1 MGEVIG
7 RAFSLIFTLDAEVY
21 EIIGLTLVVTFFST
35 LISCVLGIGLGV
47 VLGSCGNFRGKA
59 MIVRLINTCMGLP
72 PVVVGLIVFL
82 LLSREGPLGSLGLL
96 FTPGAMIIAQ
106 TLLITP
112 IMCGLTLGAVRLKV
126 DALYETCLGLKMSK
140 AQMLCLVLCE
150 AKSAVISAA
159 LAGYGRAISEVGA
172 INMVGG
178 NILGKTRVMTT
189 AIMLETGKGN
199 FDMSLAL
206 GLILLLISFLIN
218 WMVQKLQ
225 GVRA

>member
-112 IMCGLTLGAVRLKV
+112 IVCGLTLGAVRLKV

-140 AQMLCLVLCE
+140 AQMLWLVLCE

-225 GVRA
+225 RVRA

>member
-7 RAFSLIFTLDAEVY
+7 GAFSLIFTLDSEVY
-21 EIIGLTLVVTFFST
+21 EIIALTLVVTFFST
-35 LISCVLGIGLGV
+35 LISCILGIGLGV
-47 VLGSCGNFRGKA
+47 VLGSCRDFKGKA
-59 MIVRLINTCMGLP
+59 FLVRLINTCMGLP

-112 IMCGLTLGAVRLKV
+112 IVCGLTLGAVRLKV
-126 DALYETCLGLKMSK
+126 DAVWETCLGLGMKRPK
-140 AQMLCLVLCE
+140 RLWLVLCE
-150 AKSAVISAA
+150 AKSAVISAV

-199 FDMSLAL
+199 FEMSLAL
-206 GLILLLISFLIN
+206 GMILLFLSFLIN
-218 WMVQKLQ
+218 WLVQRLQ
-225 GVRA
+225 GVKI